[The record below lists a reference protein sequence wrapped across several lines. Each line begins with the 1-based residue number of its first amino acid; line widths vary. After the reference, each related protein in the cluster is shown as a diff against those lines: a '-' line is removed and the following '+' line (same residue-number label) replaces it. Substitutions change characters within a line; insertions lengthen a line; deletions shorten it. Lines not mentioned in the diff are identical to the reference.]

1 MPKRLSRDVNEA
13 AFQMVRRSTGT
24 EQPKVSQSD
33 ISRVMSA
40 MGRKGGKIGG
50 KRRLVTMT
58 PEQRKEVALKDLL
71 KTYKALWKKEYD
83 PLKRNTL
90 KKWIDQK
97 EFEIKQHE
105 HTRSLLRKT
114 R

>member
-1 MPKRLSRDVNEA
+1 
-13 AFQMVRRSTGT
+13 
-24 EQPKVSQSD
+24 
-33 ISRVMSA
+33 
-40 MGRKGGKIGG
+40 
-50 KRRLVTMT
+50 MT
-58 PEQRKEVALKDLL
+58 AQKSETAALKDLL

>member
-1 MPKRLSRDVNEA
+1 MPKRLSSDARPKDINQA
-13 AFQMVRRSTGT
+13 AYQMVRRSTGT
-24 EQPKVSQSD
+24 ADPDLPKVSQSD

-58 PEQRKEVALKDLL
+58 PEQRRDAAFRAAA
-71 KTYKALWKKEYD
+71 TRWKKG
-83 PLKRNTL
+83 K
-90 KKWIDQK
+90 
-97 EFEIKQHE
+97 
-105 HTRSLLRKT
+105 KT